1 MRQSSLISWPGK
13 PPACVAVIANSQI
26 APDSLT
32 TLLYSATYAAIVVY
46 ATQPQSSAG
55 GGNNT
60 YSGGWF
66 ISVNVTS
73 FVAWWICSFLTS
85 LLFFFRVLAVFRHSR
100 IKKTVFSV
108 LWGLT
113 GCATSP
119 LLYTFTVPSM
129 PASVCQI
136 YIAGAQSVV
145 NITSCPERPSLAM
158 ILLILIAA
166 HSILVFVSVSYELLG
181 NSTLANARSISTLFT
196 GNGLHPVSKSLL
208 RSGQLYVG

>member
-1 MRQSSLISWPGK
+1 M
-13 PPACVAVIANSQI
+13 AIANSHI
-26 APDSLT
+26 TLHSLT
-32 TLLYSATYAAIVVY
+32 TLLYTATYAGVTVY
-46 ATQPQSSAG
+46 TSQPQAYL
-55 GGNNT
+55 GNLDL
-60 YSGGWF
+60 GGWF
-66 ISVNVTS
+66 VSVNLAS
-73 FVAWWICSFLTS
+73 FIAWWICSALTS

-100 IKKTVFSV
+100 IKKTMFSV

-145 NITSCPERPSLAM
+145 PITSCPERPSLAM

-166 HSILVFVSVSYELLG
+166 HSILVFVSVSHKLLG
-181 NSTLANARSISTLFT
+181 NSTLANARSIRTLFT